1 MSDLFPFEIP
11 EDLKAAC
18 TLYDSMYSADFAEY
32 FDGQY
37 ELFERLK
44 SEFKPMSDEELEN
57 LLTTTPLNLYAVA
70 ERLNRYRLISEML
83 KLKVKDIENTIKRFP
98 GGSDAE
104 LDQLSETLSE
114 LKLKS
119 VVCDKVVLRVEGEI
133 SFCREL
139 IMTAKKI
146 WDGRRDAEG
155 ANPIRTDVSPEDA
168 YDSLPVY

>member
-1 MSDLFPFEIP
+1 MIINKYRVHEVAKDFDIKSNKVVDL
-11 EDLKAAC
+11 L
-18 TLYDSMYSADFAEY
+18 AEY

-44 SEFKPMSDEELEN
+44 SEFKPMSDDELEN

-83 KLKVKDIENTIKRFP
+83 KLKVKDIENAIKRLP
-98 GGSDAE
+98 KGSDVE
-104 LDQLSETLSE
+104 LYQLSETLSD
-114 LKLKS
+114 LRLKS

-139 IMTAKKI
+139 IMAAKKI
-146 WDGRRDAEG
+146 WDGRRDTEG
-155 ANPIRTDVSPEDA
+155 VNPIHTDVSPEDA